1 MAQAKQ
7 KLTRF
12 LFPSFTIIIA
22 VSVATMTWFTASSLT
37 DAWKQNTVRN
47 IQIQASVL
55 ANLCVP
61 IIESGQTELLQSLL
75 KPVGVSTANRLTIF
89 NEKGQVIADSWD
101 DPLRM
106 EVNARRHEVDEALS
120 GELSVTTTRQSYSRN
135 AKMVFVTAPI
145 LSNGNV
151 LGAAR
156 VAMTASSI
164 TRWASSAYW
173 QIIAAGI
180 VVVILASAAAL
191 TVGRKISSPV
201 AELLTGAKKFA
212 SGDLKHRL
220 SGSESHE
227 CSALADVMNQM
238 AGLLEARINKLTEQ
252 RNELEAV
259 LSGMSEAVLAFDRDE
274 RIIRI
279 NPAAEKLFDKDG
291 SRIKGSTLQEIIR
304 NSQLQRFVRHT
315 LLQNRVTEGQIVFIG
330 DKEKFLQAHG
340 SPLIDSQGAK
350 IGALIVLNDVTRM
363 KKLEVIRRDFVANV
377 SHELKTPITSIK
389 GFLETL
395 KEGAISDPENAV
407 RFLDIAIKH
416 TDRLI
421 AIIEDLLSLS
431 RVEQDDEKGVI
442 ALFPLRISD
451 VFGSVDRAFRQKAA
465 VSRITT
471 HYEADESLMAIG
483 NTSLLEQALGNLVDN
498 AIKYS
503 PADRSVEIKA
513 IRRGNQVVMTVTDQ
527 GAGIAKEH
535 LGRIFE
541 RFYRVDKSRSRK
553 EGGTGLG
560 LSIVKHIVTAHNGT
574 VSVTSSPGAG
584 SVFTI
589 IIPAF
594 QEVTETVTT

>member
-1 MAQAKQ
+1 MARIKQ

-12 LFPSFTIIIA
+12 LFPSFTLIIA
-22 VSVATMTWFTASSLT
+22 LSVAFMTWFTASSLT
-37 DAWKQNTVRN
+37 DAWKQNAVRS
-47 IQIQASVL
+47 IQTQASVL
-55 ANLCVP
+55 ANLCAP
-61 IIESGQTELLQSLL
+61 IIESGQTEILQPLL

-89 NEKGQVIADSWD
+89 NDKGRVIADSWD
-101 DPLRM
+101 EPSRM
-106 EVNARRHEVDEALS
+106 ELNAKRQEVDKALS
-120 GELSVTTTRQSYSRN
+120 GELSVMTRESYSRN
-135 AKMVFVTAPI
+135 AKMIFVAAPI
-145 LSNGNV
+145 VSNGKV

-156 VAMTASSI
+156 VSMTASSI

-173 QIIAAGI
+173 QIMAAGI
-180 VVVILASAAAL
+180 VVVILASAAAFM
-191 TVGRKISSPV
+191 VGRRISAPV

-212 SGDLKHRL
+212 SGDLQHRL
-220 SGSESHE
+220 STSETHE
-227 CSALADVMNQM
+227 CAALAGVMNQM

-259 LSGMSEAVLAFDRDE
+259 LYGMSEAVLAFDKDE

-279 NPAAEKLFDKDG
+279 NQAAEKLFDKDA
-291 SRIKGSTLQEIIR
+291 SKIKGSTLQEVIR

-315 LLQNRVTEGQIVFIG
+315 LLQNKVTEGQIVFIG

-340 SPLIDSQGAK
+340 SPLLDSKGDK
-350 IGALIVLNDVTRM
+350 IGVLIVLNDVTRM

-395 KEGAISDPENAV
+395 KEGAISDQENAV

-431 RVEQDDEKGVI
+431 RVEQDDEKGI
-442 ALFPLRISD
+442 ISLEPVKLAD
-451 VFGSVDRAFRQKAA
+451 IFGSVDRAFNQKAA
-465 VSRITT
+465 ISGMTT
-471 HYEADESLMAIG
+471 KYEADESLTALG
-483 NTSLLEQALGNLVDN
+483 NATLLEQAVGNLVDN

-503 PADRSVEIKA
+503 PANGAVLVKA
-513 IRRGNQVVMTVTDQ
+513 IQRGNQVVITVADH

-584 SVFTI
+584 SVFTV
-589 IIPAF
+589 IIPAY
-594 QEVTETVTT
+594 QDASAVETA

>member
-1 MAQAKQ
+1 MAQIKQ

-12 LFPSFTIIIA
+12 LFPSFTLIIA
-22 VSVATMTWFTASSLT
+22 FSVATMTWFTASSLT
-37 DAWKQNTVRN
+37 DAWKQNAVRN
-47 IQIQASVL
+47 IQTQASVL

-61 IIESGQTELLQSLL
+61 IMESGQTELLQSLL

-89 NEKGQVIADSWD
+89 NEKGHVIADSWD

-106 EVNARRHEVDEALS
+106 EVNARRHEVDDALS
-120 GELSVTTTRQSYSRN
+120 GELSVMTRQSYSRN
-135 AKMVFVTAPI
+135 AKMVFVAAPI
-145 LSNGNV
+145 ISNGNV

-173 QIIAAGI
+173 QIMAAGI
-180 VVVILASAAAL
+180 VVVILASAAAFA
-191 TVGRKISSPV
+191 VGRRISSPV
-201 AELLTGAKKFA
+201 SELLTGAKKFA

-220 SGSESHE
+220 STSEPHE
-227 CSALADVMNQM
+227 CAALADVMNQM
-238 AGLLEARINKLTEQ
+238 AGLLEARINKLTDQ

-291 SRIKGSTLQEIIR
+291 SRIKGSTLQEVIR

-340 SPLIDSQGAK
+340 SPLIDSQGEK

-442 ALFPLRISD
+442 ALSPVKISD
-451 VFGSVDRAFRQKAA
+451 VFGSVDRAFHQKAI
-465 VSRITT
+465 VSGITT

-503 PADRSVEIKA
+503 PADRSVDVKA
-513 IRRGNQVVMTVTDQ
+513 IRRGNQVVITVTDQ
-527 GAGIAKEH
+527 GSGIAKEH

-594 QEVTETVTT
+594 QEVTETVSS